1 MPEFNAT
8 NRPIIGIACD
18 LEAQSSYYKLP
29 LTYRKAVED
38 VGGLPILLPATDDE
52 SVKRAYIN
60 IIHGLLLPG
69 GDDLNPG
76 LYHQSPHPT
85 LIESHVLRQRFDMA
99 MLSACEK
106 SGTPVFAIC
115 MGCQTLNVVRGGDI
129 IQYIPEFSRTKP
141 IPHAADPGKTGDRNT
156 WHTVDI
162 VPGSQLA
169 AICSLTQMQV
179 NSRHRQA
186 IGTLGKNLR
195 LSALAS
201 DGIIEAVE
209 DVGLPFCIGVQWH
222 PENLTGPPGER
233 LFAAF
238 IEAATHYACHDGA
251 FRTP

>member
-1 MPEFNAT
+1 MPNFNNT
-8 NRPIIGIACD
+8 NRPVIGIACD

-38 VGGLPILLPATDDE
+38 AGGLPILLPATDNE
-52 SVKRAYIN
+52 SVQMQYIN

-69 GDDLNPG
+69 GDDLNPR
-76 LYHQSPHPT
+76 LYHQVPHPT
-85 LIESHVLRQRFDMA
+85 LIESHELRQRFDMA
-99 MLSACEK
+99 MLRACEK

-129 IQYIPEFSRTKP
+129 IQYIPEVSRAKP
-141 IPHAADPGKTGDRNT
+141 IPHVADPGKTGDRNT

-162 VPGSQLA
+162 EPGSRLA
-169 AICSLTQMQV
+169 AVCSLTQMEV

-201 DGIIEAVE
+201 DGIIEAIE
-209 DVGLPFCIGVQWH
+209 DVGLPFCVGVQWH
-222 PENLTGPPGER
+222 PENLTGQPGER

-238 IEAATHYACHDGA
+238 VEAAARYARHGGA
-251 FRTP
+251 LGTV